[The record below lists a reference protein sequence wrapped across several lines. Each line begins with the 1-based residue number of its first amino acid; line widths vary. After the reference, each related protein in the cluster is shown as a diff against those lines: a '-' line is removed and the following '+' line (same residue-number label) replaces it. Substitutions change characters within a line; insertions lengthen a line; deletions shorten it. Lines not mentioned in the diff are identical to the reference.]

1 MTFRFV
7 DKGWGQVMREA
18 GAADASAL
26 RMIWPFIKKGALL
39 QVLDGPAPDGLQV
52 ITRFNLPDFADGV
65 GDINAL
71 HLLLARDAARATP
84 TRVGPISGRPRWRF
98 PAKGSPG

>member
-1 MTFRFV
+1 MTFRLV

-26 RMIWPFIKKGALL
+26 GMICPFIKKGPL
-39 QVLDGPAPDGLQV
+39 QHLSDGRAPDAIQA
-52 ITRFNLPDFADGV
+52 IRRFNLCDFADGV
-65 GDINAL
+65 SDIDVL
-71 HLLLARDAARATP
+71 HLLLARDAATATP
-84 TRVGPISGRPRWRF
+84 TRVGPISGSPRWSF

>member
-1 MTFRFV
+1 MTFRLV

-26 RMIWPFIKKGALL
+26 RMICPFIKKGALL
-39 QVLDGPAPDGLQV
+39 YLLDGRAPDGIQV
-52 ITRFNLPDFADGV
+52 ITRFNLCDFADGV
-65 GDINAL
+65 SDIDAL

-84 TRVGPISGRPRWRF
+84 THVGPIPGRPRWSV
-98 PAKGSPG
+98 PAKGLPG